1 MNASM
6 ADSHN
11 LGGYYAPYTLG
22 FRSHYLSL
30 EACVRPEG
38 LVSNLTTEHGAYRA
52 AGYFC
57 IEEFDDDH
65 VAQYES
71 ERRAYAQALIDFD
84 KTWSK
89 LFTGKPRTE
98 ENQDGV
104 THEQFLRYVPSCV
117 DRVDQWAC
125 S

>member
-1 MNASM
+1 MS
-6 ADSHN
+6 
-11 LGGYYAPYTLG
+11 YCPC
-22 FRSHYLSL
+22 YL
-30 EACVRPEG
+30 VRAN
-38 LVSNLTTEHGAYRA
+38 VSCRPSGTAV
-52 AGYFC
+52 
-57 IEEFDDDH
+57 EEFDDDH